1 MSSYKKSLILCS
13 ALLFLSGCS
22 GKTIDLE
29 NKQPEVK
36 KFVEIKTKNF
46 ELENQYIMLAL
57 EFENQR
63 LYYDAKDLYFVL
75 FEKTNNYEY
84 LVKHL
89 AIATQLKDYE
99 IVEKNALKYYKNNIK
114 QEEIILRLYTFA
126 LFKLGNNNDN
136 VILKGEKLV
145 KEFPNDVNLEL
156 LGTIYLQQ
164 QNYSKAYELF
174 NNAFNLNKS
183 VNTFLNLTNIQY
195 FNLLQKEES
204 IKRIEEYIKINGY
217 DFNLSMQ
224 LISFYEKEKKT
235 EKIIPLLKDM
245 YQFYKKSNEEA
256 LSLGKTKILLVKYL
270 AKDNVGIA
278 IDFLEQ
284 NNEED
289 EILLNLYKIT
299 NQPLKAYD
307 LLDRLYKKSNNLDF
321 LAQQAIIQF
330 EMAED
335 KSKVLNDV
343 IFKFDKVLL
352 VTNNHIYENYLAYI
366 LIDFNINVKRGVSL
380 VKKAL
385 KEEPNNL
392 AYIDTL
398 AWGEYKLKNCQEA
411 NKQMKRVVDEIGT
424 DDYDIKLHWDQIQE
438 CKE

>member
-1 MSSYKKSLILCS
+1 M
-13 ALLFLSGCS
+13 
-22 GKTIDLE
+22 
-29 NKQPEVK
+29 
-36 KFVEIKTKNF
+36 
-46 ELENQYIMLAL
+46 
-57 EFENQR
+57 
-63 LYYDAKDLYFVL
+63 
-75 FEKTNNYEY
+75 
-84 LVKHL
+84 
-89 AIATQLKDYE
+89 
-99 IVEKNALKYYKNNIK
+99 
-114 QEEIILRLYTFA
+114 
-126 LFKLGNNNDN
+126 
-136 VILKGEKLV
+136 
-145 KEFPNDVNLEL
+145 
-156 LGTIYLQQ
+156 
-164 QNYSKAYELF
+164 
-174 NNAFNLNKS
+174 
-183 VNTFLNLTNIQY
+183 
-195 FNLLQKEES
+195 
-204 IKRIEEYIKINGY
+204 
-217 DFNLSMQ
+217 
-224 LISFYEKEKKT
+224 
-235 EKIIPLLKDM
+235 
-245 YQFYKKSNEEA
+245 
-256 LSLGKTKILLVKYL
+256 VKYL

-398 AWGEYKLKNCQEA
+398 AWGEYKIKNCQEA
-411 NKQMKRVVDEIGT
+411 NKQMKRVVDEIGLN
-424 DDYDIKLHWDQIQE
+424 DEEIKLHWEKIKE
-438 CKE
+438 CKK

>member
-1 MSSYKKSLILCS
+1 MKHFQNLVV
-13 ALLFLSGCS
+13 ALLFLGSFTPS
-22 GKTIDLE
+22 VAQTNDATTPLHLMKPDYPTPYIVPQKEDIKTVLDRVYTFLDKNSASKIV
-29 NKQPEVK
+29 NATTK
-36 KFVEIKTKNF
+36 VEI
-46 ELENQYIMLAL
+46 
-57 EFENQR
+57 
-63 LYYDAKDLYFVL
+63 
-75 FEKTNNYEY
+75 TN
-84 LVKHL
+84 
-89 AIATQLKDYE
+89 
-99 IVEKNALKYYKNNIK
+99 
-114 QEEIILRLYTFA
+114 
-126 LFKLGNNNDN
+126 
-136 VILKGEKLV
+136 
-145 KEFPNDVNLEL
+145 
-156 LGTIYLQQ
+156 
-164 QNYSKAYELF
+164 
-174 NNAFNLNKS
+174 
-183 VNTFLNLTNIQY
+183 
-195 FNLLQKEES
+195 
-204 IKRIEEYIKINGY
+204 
-217 DFNLSMQ
+217 
-224 LISFYEKEKKT
+224 
-235 EKIIPLLKDM
+235 
-245 YQFYKKSNEEA
+245 YKKSNEEA

-335 KSKVLNDV
+335 QSKVLNDV

-411 NKQMKRVVDEIGT
+411 NKQMKRVVDEIGLN
-424 DDYDIKLHWDQIQE
+424 DEEIKLHWEKIKE
-438 CKE
+438 CKK

>member
-1 MSSYKKSLILCS
+1 
-13 ALLFLSGCS
+13 
-22 GKTIDLE
+22 
-29 NKQPEVK
+29 
-36 KFVEIKTKNF
+36 
-46 ELENQYIMLAL
+46 MLAL

-99 IVEKNALKYYKNNIK
+99 IVEKNASKYYKNNIK

-411 NKQMKRVVDEIGT
+411 NKQMKRVVDEIGLN
-424 DDYDIKLHWDQIQE
+424 DEEIKLHWEKIKE
-438 CKE
+438 CKK

>member
-22 GKTIDLE
+22 SKTVDLE
-29 NKQPEVK
+29 SKQSEIRKIVEV
-36 KFVEIKTKNF
+36 KTKNF

-99 IVEKNALKYYKNNIK
+99 LIKKNVSKYYKNNIK
-114 QEEIILRLYTFA
+114 QEEIILRLYTFS
-126 LFKLGNNNDN
+126 LFKVGNNNDDA
-136 VILKGEKLV
+136 ILNGEKLV
-145 KEFPNDVNLEL
+145 KLFPNDVNFEL

-164 QNYSKAYELF
+164 QNYLKAYELF

-183 VNTFLNLTNIQY
+183 ANTFFNLTNIQY
-195 FNLLQKEES
+195 FNLLQKEEA
-204 IKRIEEYIKINGY
+204 IKRIEEYVNLNGY

-224 LISFYEKEKKT
+224 LISFYEKEQKT
-235 EKIIPLLKDM
+235 EKIIPFLKEM
-245 YQFYKKSNEEA
+245 YQSHKKSDDA
-256 LSLGKTKILLVKYL
+256 LSFGKTKILLVKYI
-270 AKDNVGIA
+270 AKDNVGKA
-278 IDFLEQ
+278 IEFLEQ

-299 NQPLKAYD
+299 NQPQKAYD

-335 KSKVLNDV
+335 KSKVLNEV

-352 VTNNHIYENYLAYI
+352 ATNNHIYENYLAYI

-411 NKQMKRVVDEIGT
+411 NKQMKRVVDEIGLN
-424 DDYDIKLHWDQIQE
+424 DEEIKLHWEKIKE
-438 CKE
+438 CKK

>member
-1 MSSYKKSLILCS
+1 MPSYKKSLVLCS
-13 ALLFLSGCS
+13 LLLLFNGCS
-22 GKTIDLE
+22 NKTLDLE
-29 NKQPEVK
+29 NKEPSK
-36 KFVEIKTKNF
+36 IKFVEVKTKNF
-46 ELENQYIMLAL
+46 ESENQYIILAL
-57 EFENQR
+57 ESENQR
-63 LYYDAKDLYFVL
+63 MYYDARDLYFNL

-84 LVKHL
+84 FVKYL
-89 AIATQLKDYE
+89 AISTNLKDYE
-99 IVEKNALKYYKNNIK
+99 LVKRDALKYYVDNIK

-126 LFKLGNNNDN
+126 LFKLGNSAEA
-136 VILKGEKLV
+136 LQSGEKLV
-145 KEFPNDVNLEL
+145 NLFQNDVNYEL

-164 QNYSKAYELF
+164 KNYLKAYEF
-174 NNAFNLNKS
+174 FDKAFVMNKS
-183 VNTFLNLTNIQY
+183 ANTFFNLTNIQY
-195 FNLLQKEES
+195 YNLEQKDQA
-204 IKRIEEYIKINGY
+204 INKIEEYIKSNGY

-224 LISFYEKEKKT
+224 LLSFYEKEQKFDKL
-235 EKIIPLLKDM
+235 IPLLKEM
-245 YQFYKKSNEEA
+245 YFDYKKNSELLM
-256 LSLGKTKILLVKYL
+256 LSKTKILLIKYIVKE
-270 AKDNVGIA
+270 NVGKA
-278 IDFLEQ
+278 IEFLEQ

-299 NQPLKAYD
+299 NQPEKAYN

-335 KSKVLNDV
+335 KTKVLKDV

-366 LIDFNINVKRGVSL
+366 LIDFDVNVKRGVFL

-411 NKQMKRVVDEIGT
+411 NKQMKRVVDEVGLN
-424 DDYDIKLHWDQIQE
+424 DEEIKLHWEKIKE
-438 CKE
+438 CTK

>member
-1 MSSYKKSLILCS
+1 M
-13 ALLFLSGCS
+13 
-22 GKTIDLE
+22 
-29 NKQPEVK
+29 
-36 KFVEIKTKNF
+36 
-46 ELENQYIMLAL
+46 
-57 EFENQR
+57 
-63 LYYDAKDLYFVL
+63 
-75 FEKTNNYEY
+75 
-84 LVKHL
+84 
-89 AIATQLKDYE
+89 AIETQLKDYE
-99 IVEKNALKYYKNNIK
+99 IVEKNASKYYKNNIK

-411 NKQMKRVVDEIGT
+411 NKQMKRVVDEIGLN
-424 DDYDIKLHWDQIQE
+424 DEEIKLHWEKIKE
-438 CKE
+438 CKK